1 MAHPPLKGRGSRSL
15 DVFIIFIY
23 SLYFCEGFPL
33 GKIVMNFAHS
43 HPPEHLASPTIN
55 EIKGGV
61 KRSGNNSVRL
71 KKGSSTHKSKIIKVN
86 LVEKVSTTHE

>member
-1 MAHPPLKGRGSRSL
+1 MLWIL
-15 DVFIIFIY
+15 I
-23 SLYFCEGFPL
+23 
-33 GKIVMNFAHS
+33 NS

-71 KKGSSTHKSKIIKVN
+71 KKGSKAHKSKIIKVN
-86 LVEKVSTTHE
+86 LVEKVSTTHEWMNFNCSCSIHIQCSSDS